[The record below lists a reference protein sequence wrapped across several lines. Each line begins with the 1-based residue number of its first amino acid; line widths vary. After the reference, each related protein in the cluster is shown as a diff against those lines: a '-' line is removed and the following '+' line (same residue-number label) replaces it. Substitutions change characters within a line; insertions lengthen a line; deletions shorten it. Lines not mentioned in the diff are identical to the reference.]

1 MPLTRQQFANL
12 YRPTGPKA
20 VVSSASAAPGTQQ
33 NFVQQIDLSTPIEG
47 LRFRLQGRHVI
58 GTAAMASGK
67 PEGYLNLISR
77 IRVSGTNKRQNGN
90 VTVAD
95 IDLATLWV
103 AQHLFQSRAAHFDIN
118 GTLVPEP
125 TTPFPAVGANGYM
138 NTAVGTYDY
147 RIVVDLPFYPFG
159 APVGARVGWLM
170 RNEEWL
176 DSVQI
181 ELTFPAVPNG
191 AVEGPL
197 GTGASTTTHT
207 FSAFGSGSGT
217 PTIDIETLPVIM
229 GLDLKDSIIP
239 GVLSRVTQPINTV
252 LQSAGSPV
260 TLLNLQKRPTTR
272 IFAKFG
278 TATQPPAFTTL
289 NDTNVTALGL
299 LVGGDRNVRNLLNV
313 FDHKMDV
320 LRRYGTNP
328 IQGYNVLDFIQSG
341 NPDSAFPG
349 SIGEGTTFQLV
360 ASVTGLANAHGIIV
374 QEQILQTPEGSL
386 VA

>member
-1 MPLTRQQFANL
+1 MALTRQQFAQL
-12 YRPTGPKA
+12 YRPVGPKLMVA
-20 VVSSASAAPGTQQ
+20 GASAAPGTQL
-33 NFVQQIDLSTPIEG
+33 NFVQNIDLSLPVEA
-47 LRFRLQGRHVI
+47 LRIRYQGRHVI

-77 IRVSGTNKRQNGN
+77 IRVSGTNRRLGSNI
-90 VTVAD
+90 TIYD

-103 AQHLFQSRAAHFDIN
+103 AQHLFKPRAGHFDIN

-125 TTPFPAVGANGYM
+125 TTPFPAVGASGYM

-147 RIVVDLPFYPFG
+147 RIIVDLPLYPFD
-159 APVGARVGWLM
+159 APVGARIGWLM

-176 DSVQI
+176 DSVQV

-197 GTGASTTTHT
+197 GTGAATTTHT
-207 FSAFGSGSGT
+207 FSAFGSGSGA

-229 GLDLKDSIIP
+229 GLDLKNSIIP
-239 GVLSRVTQPINTV
+239 GVLTRTSQPISTV
-252 LQSAGSPV
+252 LQTAGSPAV
-260 TLLNLQKRPTTR
+260 LLNLQKRATTR

-299 LVGGDRNVRNLLNV
+299 TLGGDRNIRNLLNV

-320 LRRYGTNP
+320 SRRYGTNP

-349 SIGEGTTFQLV
+349 DIGEGTLFQLV

-374 QEQILQTPEGSL
+374 QEQILASPEGPL